1 MKVTISIL
9 LSLLAVPMTTA
20 QVSDKASIEPLGVK
34 LYSEWT
40 SGAINLFAEGGL
52 IDLAKHESTAK
63 PITEFEFDTL
73 GSALPGEYTRF
84 DIINNEE
91 APGRY
96 RKVSRILHSLQDH
109 ALIQE
114 QCKMW
119 VAKDP
124 EAGMERLIG
133 FTLKGDLERFG
144 RTIDKYED
152 YVKILCKEYKNG
164 EGEE

>member
-20 QVSDKASIEPLGVK
+20 QDSDKASIEPLGVK

-40 SGAINLFAEGGL
+40 SGAINLFAGGGL

-73 GSALPGEYTRF
+73 GSALSGECTRF

-96 RKVSRILHSLQDH
+96 RIVSRILHL
-109 ALIQE
+109 L
-114 QCKMW
+114 
-119 VAKDP
+119 
-124 EAGMERLIG
+124 
-133 FTLKGDLERFG
+133 
-144 RTIDKYED
+144 
-152 YVKILCKEYKNG
+152 
-164 EGEE
+164 